1 MDSGITSALAAVMGA
16 SVGGLA
22 SLASTWIGERNRNRR
37 DLMQGEIVRREGTY
51 SEFIEK
57 ASQLYAAS
65 ATHRIDDDE
74 GEVVGLVSLYAV
86 SSRIR
91 LFASDQVILEA
102 EKVVEHM
109 IKRYGD
115 EKISAEQLRTS
126 ALENKN
132 DPLKDFSI
140 SCRRELQE
148 LQRGM

>member
-1 MDSGITSALAAVMGA
+1 
-16 SVGGLA
+16 
-22 SLASTWIGERNRNRR
+22 
-37 DLMQGEIVRREGTY
+37 
-51 SEFIEK
+51 
-57 ASQLYAAS
+57 
-65 ATHRIDDDE
+65 
-74 GEVVGLVSLYAV
+74 LVSLYAV

-102 EKVVEHM
+102 EKVVERM

-126 ALENKN
+126 ALENKK

-140 SCRRELQE
+140 SCRRELQD